1 MEIRMIKNFHIHLYY
16 DETTIDLAKDLA
28 SKTKEEFS
36 IGVGRFHEKNVG
48 PHPRWSVQL
57 SVPTDL
63 FGEVLTSVALN
74 RKGLTIFSH
83 PDTGNDLIDHTDNA
97 IWMGEILNLNLG
109 IFSN

>member
-1 MEIRMIKNFHIHLYY
+1 MINNFHIHLYY
-16 DETTIDLAKDLA
+16 DETSIHLAKDLA
-28 SKTKEEFS
+28 NEIKGKFS

-63 FGEVLTSVALN
+63 FGEVLSDVAIN
-74 RKGLTIFSH
+74 RKGLTVFSH

-97 IWMGEILNLNLG
+97 IWMGEILELNLG
-109 IFSN
+109 IFNS